1 MNLWIKEANDNDLKT
16 TFIQGKNKVKGMLW
30 KLIIVA
36 EESAGIPQS
45 MMRCTKNCLHNV
57 AKQMH

>member
-1 MNLWIKEANDNDLKT
+1 MNLRIKEANDNDLKT
-16 TFIQGKNKVKGMLW
+16 TFIQGKNKAKGMLW

-36 EESAGIPQS
+36 EESEGIPQS